1 MLKKFK
7 VLILSCWLLFLP
19 KLHAGFG
26 QDTLLLATLCST
38 TASQLAELS
47 ELLETQ
53 KQITEQFTS
62 VANAINEKID
72 FAERLQYH
80 IEELVS
86 LQQLDVQDLGS
97 LVDSVRRLKGTLID
111 TKEYVANLEME
122 IVGAKIAKAENKK
135 ERNRNSQKQRMAMRR
150 AALPSTSSTKDIQ
163 LATAKTNAYMLD
175 EQIRS
180 NNSLLRIEDH
190 LIDMKTR
197 DNYVALKQQEDK
209 NNWEKYYNFSSDG
222 DLRNKRRAR

>member
-1 MLKKFK
+1 MLQKFK
-7 VLILSCWLLFLP
+7 TLIICLWMFFIP
-19 KLHAGFG
+19 KVHAGLG

-53 KQITEQFTS
+53 KKVTEQFTS

-80 IEELVS
+80 IEELIS
-86 LQQLDVQDLGS
+86 LEQLDVQDLAS
-97 LVDSVRRLKGTLID
+97 LVDSVRTLKGTVLD
-111 TKEYVANLEME
+111 TKDFIAGMEME
-122 IVGAKIAKAENKK
+122 LVGAKIAKAENKK
-135 ERNRNSQKQRMAMRR
+135 ERSRNRQKQRMAMRR
-150 AALPSTSSTKDIQ
+150 AALPATSSTKDVQ

-180 NNSLLRIEDH
+180 NNTLLKIEDH
-190 LIDMKTR
+190 LIDMKSR
-197 DNYVALKQQEDK
+197 DNYVALQAQEDK
-209 NNWEKYYNFSSDG
+209 TNWERYYNHQATMPAKKK
-222 DLRNKRRAR
+222 RN